1 MTIDTLPSWLNH
13 QASTHGYRV
22 AIRHKQLGIWGE
34 SNWENAKNEV
44 FRLVQLLKGK
54 GFSVGDTVYLLTHPR
69 PEALLL
75 SIAAQWL
82 GGVAAPIDPK
92 EDVNK
97 IIQLFEKI
105 KPSFLFAEAQ
115 AQVDLALQ
123 LNQRPRLIVY
133 ADQRGLSNYAIEE
146 LQYYR
151 DTQNADLDI
160 FDTRSIAEP
169 EHTAFAF
176 FRLEQEEHFEVQLL
190 THREMLM
197 QGRELVSHEKLT
209 RDEEAL
215 AARSFAA
222 SGHVRYLLAPWLLTG
237 FRLNFPENIDTRDN
251 DRRELGPT
259 LVAGTKETY
268 ERLEVLIN
276 SRLPLEGTRLR
287 KAFNWALNTQTKK
300 SWFNK
305 AFAQWLFLF
314 PLRDVIGFSRTRVPL
329 VVDEPLGEKTLK
341 FFAALGVNIR
351 IWPDIRN
358 WTIVDTH
365 SKLNTLTRASKKN
378 QPVSASELTVTAKST
393 GVFA

>member
-1 MTIDTLPSWLNH
+1 MTIDTLPSWLNY

-22 AIRHKQLGIWGE
+22 AIRHKQLGIWKE

-44 FRLVQLLKGK
+44 FRLVQLLKSK
-54 GFSVGDTVYLLTHPR
+54 GFAAGDTVYLLTHPR

-82 GGVAAPIDPK
+82 GGIAAPIDPK
-92 EDVNK
+92 EDVIK
-97 IIQLFEKI
+97 TIRLFELI
-105 KPSFLFAEAQ
+105 QPLFLFAEGQ
-115 AQVDLALQ
+115 VQVDLALQ
-123 LNQRPRLIVY
+123 LNQLPRLIIY
-133 ADQRGLSNYAIEE
+133 ADQRGLSKYENEA
-146 LQYYR
+146 LQYYS
-151 DTQNADLDI
+151 DTHEVELDI

-169 EHTAFAF
+169 EHEAFAF
-176 FRLEQEEHFEVQLL
+176 FRLEEGQHFEVQFL

-268 ERLEVLIN
+268 QRLEVLIN
-276 SRLPLEGTRLR
+276 SRLPLEGTWLR
-287 KAFNWALNTQTKK
+287 KAFNWALGTQSKR
-300 SWFNK
+300 SLVNK
-305 AFAQWLFLF
+305 VFARWLFLS
-314 PLRDVIGFSRTRVPL
+314 PLRDVIGFSHTRVPL
-329 VVDEPLGEKTLK
+329 VVDEQLSEQSLK
-341 FFAALGVNIR
+341 LFAALGINVR

-358 WTIVDTH
+358 WVRVDTH
-365 SKLNTLTRASKKN
+365 SKLNQHTNSLQGNLQGSSVRHNIVSK
-378 QPVSASELTVTAKST
+378 SA
-393 GVFA
+393 GVLA